1 MNLLIVTSI
10 EIGLVGFTNVA
21 TLQIGQKILFPILII
36 LAYQYHQAASQHL
49 VDLVD
54 FKGNPIAKFDQIVF
68 FWS

>member
-10 EIGLVGFTNVA
+10 EIGLVGFTNVVK
-21 TLQIGQKILFPILII
+21 QIGQKMLFPILII

-54 FKGNPIAKFDQIVF
+54 F
-68 FWS
+68 

>member
-10 EIGLVGFTNVA
+10 EIGLVGFTNVVK
-21 TLQIGQKILFPILII
+21 QIGQKILFPILII